1 MFSNF
6 FAVTIFIQDVTEGIN
21 LVEFEESSLWSSRPK
36 MAFLLSLIVIFSK
49 FESDFGDTDGK
60 GP

>member
-6 FAVTIFIQDVTEGIN
+6 FPVTIFIQDVTEGIN
-21 LVEFEESSLWSSRPK
+21 LMEFEESSLWSLRPK
-36 MAFLLSLIVIFSK
+36 TVFLLSLICSK